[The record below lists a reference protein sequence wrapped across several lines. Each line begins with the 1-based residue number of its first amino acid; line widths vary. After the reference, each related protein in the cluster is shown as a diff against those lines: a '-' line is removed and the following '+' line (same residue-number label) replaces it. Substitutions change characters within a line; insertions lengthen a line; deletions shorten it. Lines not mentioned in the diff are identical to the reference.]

1 MDKIDNDKYDYHF
14 ISIKFLTAIILAL
27 FFAFLFIYVFSPVKE
42 DYSVYSFE
50 EEKIGEIPADGFL
63 AEAGETEIFL
73 DLAQK
78 EDFESEL
85 KNRSFAV
92 MEQSKRAVLTVITG
106 NHLEEI
112 NGLKEEGDLLLN
124 DYRLELKNEE
134 EELLQQ
140 QRKELEADLSA
151 KLQNLRQQVREK
163 YSSYSQQEIG
173 NNYLEMINLRIAVE
187 VLAQN
192 DSEKEEYQ
200 KKLEELQAEQEELL
214 AEKNAVLNEEIS
226 AETRTLIMEFNQQF
240 NDYRE
245 QIRKRH
251 QNLIANREDEVNM
264 RLSRKRQD
272 IRVNLKAEREE
283 KASAMEQLIEKS
295 RKYY

>member
-1 MDKIDNDKYDYHF
+1 MDRIDKHDYHF
-14 ISIKFLTAIILAL
+14 ISLKFLTAIILAL
-27 FFAFLFIYVFSPVKE
+27 FFAFLLIYVFSPVKD

-50 EEKIGEIPADGFL
+50 QEEIEKINADSFL
-63 AEAGETEIFL
+63 AESGETEIFL

-78 EDFESEL
+78 EAFENEL
-85 KNRSFAV
+85 KSRSFAV

-140 QRKELEADLSA
+140 KRKELETDLSA

-173 NNYLEMINLRIAVE
+173 SNYLKMINLRIAVE

-200 KKLEELQAEQEELL
+200 KRLNQLETEQEELL

-240 NDYRE
+240 SDYRE
-245 QIRKRH
+245 QIRNRH
-251 QNLIANREDEVNM
+251 QNLIANRKDELDM
-264 RLSRKRQD
+264 RLSRQRD
-272 IRVNLKAEREE
+272 SIRFKLEAEREE
-283 KASAMEQLIEKS
+283 KASAMDQLIERS

>member
-1 MDKIDNDKYDYHF
+1 MDRIDKHDYHF
-14 ISIKFLTAIILAL
+14 ISLKFLTAIILAL
-27 FFAFLFIYVFSPVKE
+27 FFAFLLIYVFSPVKD

-50 EEKIGEIPADGFL
+50 QEEIEKINADSFL
-63 AEAGETEIFL
+63 AESGETEIFL

-78 EDFESEL
+78 EAFENEL
-85 KNRSFAV
+85 KSRSFAV

-140 QRKELEADLSA
+140 KRKELETDLSS

-173 NNYLEMINLRIAVE
+173 SNYLKMINLRIAVE

-200 KKLEELQAEQEELL
+200 KRLNQLETEQEELL

-240 NDYRE
+240 SDYRE
-245 QIRKRH
+245 QIRNRH
-251 QNLIANREDEVNM
+251 QNLIANRKDELDM
-264 RLSRKRQD
+264 RLSRQRD
-272 IRVNLKAEREE
+272 SIRFKLEAEREE
-283 KASAMEQLIEKS
+283 KASAMDQLIERS

>member
-1 MDKIDNDKYDYHF
+1 MDRIDKHDYHF
-14 ISIKFLTAIILAL
+14 ISLKFLTAIILAL
-27 FFAFLFIYVFSPVKE
+27 FFAFLLIYVFSPVKD

-50 EEKIGEIPADGFL
+50 QEEIEKINADSFL
-63 AEAGETEIFL
+63 AESGESEIFL

-78 EDFESEL
+78 EAFENEL
-85 KNRSFAV
+85 KSRSFAV

-140 QRKELEADLSA
+140 KRKELETDLSS

-173 NNYLEMINLRIAVE
+173 SNYLKMINLRIAVE

-200 KKLEELQAEQEELL
+200 KRLNQLETEQEELL

-240 NDYRE
+240 SDYRE
-245 QIRKRH
+245 QIRNRH
-251 QNLIANREDEVNM
+251 QNLIANRKDELDM
-264 RLSRKRQD
+264 RLSRQRD
-272 IRVNLKAEREE
+272 SIRFKLEAEREE
-283 KASAMEQLIEKS
+283 KASAMDQLIERS

>member
-1 MDKIDNDKYDYHF
+1 MDRIDKHDYHF
-14 ISIKFLTAIILAL
+14 ISLKFLTAIILAL
-27 FFAFLFIYVFSPVKE
+27 FFAFLLIYVFSPVKD

-50 EEKIGEIPADGFL
+50 QEEIEKINADSFL
-63 AEAGETEIFL
+63 AESGESEIFL

-78 EDFESEL
+78 EAFENEL
-85 KNRSFAV
+85 KSRSFAV
-92 MEQSKRAVLTVITG
+92 MEQSKRAVLTVSTG

-140 QRKELEADLSA
+140 KRKELETDLSS

-173 NNYLEMINLRIAVE
+173 SNYLKMINLRIAVE

-200 KKLEELQAEQEELL
+200 KRLNQLETEQEELL

-240 NDYRE
+240 SDYRE
-245 QIRKRH
+245 QIRNRH
-251 QNLIANREDEVNM
+251 QNLIANRKDELDM
-264 RLSRKRQD
+264 RLSRQRD
-272 IRVNLKAEREE
+272 SIRFKLEAEREE
-283 KASAMEQLIEKS
+283 KASAMDQLIERS